1 MKYCILLFS
10 LLMTG
15 SLTWGQS
22 NTTRKARTVIEGYFD
37 DERIDTVKLTFY
49 EQRLGNTSAGSQS
62 QICTTR
68 KGHFSFT
75 VPMEGNIS
83 YVSLSSTQK
92 PVLWLYEYLIKNG
105 DSNYIRINTTA
116 NKRESRYTN
125 GLLFTGKN
133 CGSFQARYH
142 TDSAYIEAI
151 KRVPH
156 TLMSLD
162 SIHNNIRTLWYQY
175 FNYLDQSLEFLFT
188 ELKKFENE
196 TDKDI
201 YEILGTDYRYNIEF
215 GKLVQFRLYWGQ
227 SYRHPDSLARR
238 RIMADYFDK
247 TIKEH
252 DILFPYPLRA
262 RIVSKYYM
270 DFECLKTVVQ
280 VAVSENK
287 RSLTSAL
294 SLMPLLNNPEPP
306 LRQKLLTSLIAALGS
321 SSDLEERDSI
331 ILYAMHTVKDDFLL
345 NVVTSYHDRAVKG
358 RDAFV
363 FTLQDTKGKPVTLS
377 SFRGKTVVLDFWF
390 TGCTGCVQ
398 VGKGL
403 KSVKDHFENDSSVV
417 FISISTDKERK
428 IWLEGLQ
435 SGLYTDNRAIN
446 VYTMG
451 QGQEHEITKFYHIN
465 TYPRLMII
473 DSQGKLFA
481 FNAERPGNAVGNLA
495 LITQIRS
502 ARQ

>member
-1 MKYCILLFS
+1 MLFRS
-10 LLMTG
+10 P
-15 SLTWGQS
+15 
-22 NTTRKARTVIEGYFD
+22 A
-37 DERIDTVKLTFY
+37 
-49 EQRLGNTSAGSQS
+49 
-62 QICTTR
+62 
-68 KGHFSFT
+68 
-75 VPMEGNIS
+75 
-83 YVSLSSTQK
+83 
-92 PVLWLYEYLIKNG
+92 LWLYEYLVKNG
-105 DSNYIRINTTA
+105 DSNYIHINTAA
-116 NKRESRYTN
+116 NKGERRYTN
-125 GLLFTGKN
+125 GLVLTGKN

-142 TDSAYIEAI
+142 TDSAYIDAV

-156 TLMSLD
+156 TSMSLD
-162 SIHNNIRTLWYQY
+162 SIHNNIRTLWDQY
-175 FNYLDQSLEFLFT
+175 FNSLDRSLTYLFT
-188 ELKKFENE
+188 ELKKFEHE
-196 TDKDI
+196 TDRDI
-201 YEILGTDYRYNIEF
+201 YEILNTDYRYNIEF
-215 GKLVQFRLYWGQ
+215 GKLVEFRHYWGQ

-238 RIMADYFDK
+238 SIMVDYFNS
-247 TIKEH
+247 TIKQH

-270 DFECLKTVVQ
+270 DFDCLKTVLQ
-280 VAVSENK
+280 VAVSESK

-294 SLMPLLNNPEPP
+294 SLIPLLKTPEPP
-306 LRQKLLTSLIAALGS
+306 LRQKLLTSLIASLGS
-321 SSDLEERDSI
+321 SRDLEERDSL
-331 ILYAMHTVKDDFLL
+331 ILYAMHTVKDNFLL
-345 NVVTSYHDRAVKG
+345 NVVTTYYDRAIKG

-403 KSVKDHFENDSSVV
+403 KAVKDNFENDSSVV

-435 SGLYTDNRAIN
+435 SGLYTDDRAIN
-446 VYTMG
+446 IYTMG
-451 QGQEHEITKFYHIN
+451 QGHEHEIMKFYHIN
-465 TYPRLMII
+465 AYPRLMII

-495 LITQIRS
+495 LTAQIRS